1 MKIAM
6 IGTGYVGLVTGTCLA
21 DSNNDVTCIDIDQQ
35 KIDNLN
41 QGKIPIYEP
50 GLTELVERNVR
61 KQRLHFTTNYDES
74 VPDCDCV
81 FIAVGTPQGDD
92 GSANLSGLWKVAETL
107 APLLSEKTVVVIK
120 STVPV
125 GTNRAVLEK
134 LKELTGRDVAVA
146 SNPEF
151 LKRVPPLKTSL
162 VPTVWSSGWKKKK
175 LAMCFMNSISHSCEP
190 IIPLS

>member
-1 MKIAM
+1 
-6 IGTGYVGLVTGTCLA
+6 
-21 DSNNDVTCIDIDQQ
+21 
-35 KIDNLN
+35 
-41 QGKIPIYEP
+41 
-50 GLTELVERNVR
+50 
-61 KQRLHFTTNYDES
+61 
-74 VPDCDCV
+74 
-81 FIAVGTPQGDD
+81 
-92 GSANLSGLWKVAETL
+92 LSGLWKVTETL

-151 LKRVPPLKTSL
+151 LKEGAAIEDFTRPDRV
-162 VPTVWSSGWKKKK
+162 VVGVEKKK